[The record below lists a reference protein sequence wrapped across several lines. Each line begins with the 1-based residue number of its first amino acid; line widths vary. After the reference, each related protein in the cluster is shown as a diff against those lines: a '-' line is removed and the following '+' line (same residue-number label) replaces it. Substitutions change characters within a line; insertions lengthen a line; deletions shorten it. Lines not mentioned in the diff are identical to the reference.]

1 MTHTF
6 KTLAASLG
14 LSAAVSMAA
23 TPAMAA
29 DLPAPVQPLPV
40 EAYGQFDI
48 EEGNSNHHR
57 YRRYRRN
64 RVSTG
69 DVIAGIAIIGG
80 IAAIASAANNSN
92 KRSRNRDVRYDN
104 RDYRPRNEQR
114 RGDTRNNGESG
125 IDGAVSMCVSSIERD
140 VRVDRVD
147 NVSRTSEGWQV
158 SGTIYNGESF
168 SCQID
173 AQGRIENVSYG
184 SRFSA
189 QAPAERTIEDRQHSA
204 NRYAAAWDKVD
215 RDEATQGQVQSQTQP
230 RPQQAS
236 QDYGEP
242 RFTPEQANQRAA
254 YPGGPIEGEVIE
266 DEANEQARE
275 ASRTYVAQAEPAG

>member
-6 KTLAASLG
+6 KTLAATLG

-80 IAAIASAANNSN
+80 IAAIANAASNSKRRSRTRDVSSVMFALTASTMSAA
-92 KRSRNRDVRYDN
+92 
-104 RDYRPRNEQR
+104 PL
-114 RGDTRNNGESG
+114 
-125 IDGAVSMCVSSIERD
+125 M
-140 VRVDRVD
+140 
-147 NVSRTSEGWQV
+147 
-158 SGTIYNGESF
+158 
-168 SCQID
+168 
-173 AQGRIENVSYG
+173 
-184 SRFSA
+184 
-189 QAPAERTIEDRQHSA
+189 
-204 NRYAAAWDKVD
+204 
-215 RDEATQGQVQSQTQP
+215 
-230 RPQQAS
+230 
-236 QDYGEP
+236 
-242 RFTPEQANQRAA
+242 
-254 YPGGPIEGEVIE
+254 
-266 DEANEQARE
+266 
-275 ASRTYVAQAEPAG
+275 AGK